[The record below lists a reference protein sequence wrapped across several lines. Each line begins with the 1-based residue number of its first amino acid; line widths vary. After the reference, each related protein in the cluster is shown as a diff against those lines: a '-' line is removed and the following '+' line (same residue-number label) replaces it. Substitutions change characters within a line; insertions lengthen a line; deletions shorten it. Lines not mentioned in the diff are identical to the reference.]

1 MYSFKLSP
9 SEDKK
14 KKQKKNCNSILEK
27 NTKQTKVTVQD
38 LLPLIKTLTT
48 VIELYY
54 H

>member
-14 KKQKKNCNSILEK
+14 KNNNCNSILEK

-38 LLPLIKTLTT
+38 LLPLMKTLTT